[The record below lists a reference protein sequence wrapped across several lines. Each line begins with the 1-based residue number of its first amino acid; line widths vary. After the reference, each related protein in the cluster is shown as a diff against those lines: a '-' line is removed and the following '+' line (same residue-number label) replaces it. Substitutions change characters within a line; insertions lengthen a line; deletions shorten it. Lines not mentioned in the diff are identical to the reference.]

1 MNQHL
6 RIPSPGKQLAIFLG
20 LFGASF
26 LLFGILSLIVLQ
38 VNGVPVISG
47 KMDWSKPGVVSVF
60 KWLQGLSSIV
70 IFLLTAFVFT
80 LITYTGKPFYFLGFK
95 KANQPNMYIL
105 AVVALFFALP
115 FVFWMGELNQK
126 IPLPTWMTSM
136 EKDALEQMQAFLK
149 VNNPIDVWVNV
160 FIIAMLPA
168 IGEELCFR
176 SVLQRIMIRL
186 TRSPWAGI
194 LVTGFLFSLLHFQ
207 FEGFL
212 PRMLLGII
220 LGVLYWYSGSIW
232 TSILAHF
239 FNNALQVLVVSY
251 MPKYVDTNPSIPV
264 LIAVVSLIATLA
276 ILYFYRKISTI
287 TYSKVYEVDELTPHN
302 EFIA

>member
-1 MNQHL
+1 
-6 RIPSPGKQLAIFLG
+6 
-20 LFGASF
+20 
-26 LLFGILSLIVLQ
+26 
-38 VNGVPVISG
+38 
-47 KMDWSKPGVVSVF
+47 
-60 KWLQGLSSIV
+60 
-70 IFLLTAFVFT
+70 
-80 LITYTGKPFYFLGFK
+80 
-95 KANQPNMYIL
+95 MYIL
-105 AVVALFFALP
+105 AVVALFFSLP

-220 LGVLYWYSGSIW
+220 LGALYWYSGSIW

>member
-38 VNGVPVISG
+38 VNGVPVMSG
-47 KMDWSKPGVVSVF
+47 KMDWSKPEVVSVF

-70 IFLLTAFVFT
+70 IFLLTAFIFT
-80 LITYTGKPFYFLGFK
+80 LITYTGKPLYFLGFK
-95 KANQPNMYIL
+95 KANQSNMYIL
-105 AVVALFFALP
+105 AVVALFFSLP

-149 VNNPIDVWVNV
+149 VKSPIDVWVNV
-160 FIIAMLPA
+160 FIIALLPA

-176 SVLQRIMIRL
+176 SALQNIMIRM

-194 LVTGFLFSLLHFQ
+194 LITGFLFSLLHFQ

-220 LGVLYWYSGSIW
+220 LGILYWYSGSIW

>member
-38 VNGVPVISG
+38 ANGVPVISG
-47 KMDWSKPGVVSVF
+47 KMDWDKPEVVRVF
-60 KWLQGLSSIV
+60 KWLQGLSSIA
-70 IFLLTAFVFT
+70 IFFLTGFVFV

-105 AVVALFFALP
+105 AISALFFALP

-149 VNNPIDVWVNV
+149 INSPIDVWVNV
-160 FIIAMLPA
+160 FIIALLPA

-176 SVLQRIMIRL
+176 SALQNIMIRM
-186 TRSPWAGI
+186 TKSPWAGI
-194 LVTGFLFSLLHFQ
+194 IVTGFLFSLLHFQ

-212 PRMLLGII
+212 PRMILGII

-239 FNNALQVLVVSY
+239 FNNALQVLVASY

-276 ILYFYRKISTI
+276 ILYFYRKISSI
-287 TYSKVYEVDELTPHN
+287 TYSKVYEVDSLTPHN